1 MKSSLSHQAV
11 GTKFALF
18 VAVTVVWCCTGA
30 EVSIGT
36 CDSEEEYT
44 QEPTPLPPDD
54 ALCQGPQSDTLCTV
68 VCRNKEACNGCCNA
82 KEQAGHW
89 GSDGG
94 AGEQSCLNG
103 CKNKWPMQIVIDVDF
118 DPIGAKLEPN
128 APWERGAY
136 VELPSGVYE
145 SASCE
150 CASALVAKE
159 SDEAI
164 LSDQIFSQIP
174 SFMDSVDTRAF
185 VEALTPCE
193 RAALYSDVVRW
204 QTEIHA
210 IDSAEFAALKQLI
223 EAEVVSRL
231 ALSSRQG
238 GEAFREEF
246 NRMLGEIWYDQV
258 VQTGSGYE
266 LVEIE
271 QLEE

>member
-1 MKSSLSHQAV
+1 
-11 GTKFALF
+11 
-18 VAVTVVWCCTGA
+18 
-30 EVSIGT
+30 
-36 CDSEEEYT
+36 
-44 QEPTPLPPDD
+44 
-54 ALCQGPQSDTLCTV
+54 
-68 VCRNKEACNGCCNA
+68 
-82 KEQAGHW
+82 
-89 GSDGG
+89 
-94 AGEQSCLNG
+94 
-103 CKNKWPMQIVIDVDF
+103 MQIVIDVDF